1 MRVVFL
7 WWTFEGYFASC
18 WRALAARPG
27 VEVHVLARRPD
38 AGSIAPHEARLL
50 DGLDHQ
56 LFAEDELKDADRMA
70 RVVAE
75 LRPDALAVP
84 GWFLPSHR
92 RVACDPRLGDLRV
105 VMACDTPW
113 MGSARQMLRLW
124 GARLAMRDYLRRV
137 DAAVVAT
144 SRARELCVRLG
155 LPAEQVRIGMY
166 ATDCAWW
173 GEARVMRARSGAWP
187 RRFVVVGR
195 YVPEKGVE
203 TLAQAWE
210 KYRAASR
217 EPWEIIV
224 CGRGPMRDRL
234 VSLGAIDRGFL
245 GPEAL
250 RAELANAGALLL
262 PSLHE
267 PYGMALTEGCAAGLP
282 IVCTSACGAAEFI
295 ARPGQNGWIVHPGHV
310 GELAESLLAV
320 GRAGADRLAAMGEAS
335 ARLAATQDVA
345 RWAETWAAA
354 LFERSGARTTP
365 GATP

>member
-50 DGLDHQ
+50 DGLNHQ
-56 LFAEDELKDADRMA
+56 LFAEDELKNAERMA

-75 LRPDALAVP
+75 LRPNALAVP

-92 RVACDPRLGDLRV
+92 RVACDSRLADARV

-113 MGSARQMLRLW
+113 MGSAKQTMRLW
-124 GARLAMRDYLRRV
+124 GARLGMSGYFRRV
-137 DAAVVAT
+137 NAAVVAT

-155 LPAEQVRIGMY
+155 LPPEQVRVGMY

-173 GEARVMRARSGAWP
+173 GEARSARRASPWP
-187 RRFVVVGR
+187 RCFVFVGR
-195 YVPEKGVE
+195 YVLEKGVE
-203 TLAQAWE
+203 TLVEAWE

-217 EPWEIIV
+217 EPWELVV
-224 CGRGPMRDRL
+224 CGRGPLRDRL
-234 VSLGAIDRGFL
+234 VASGAIDRGFL

-250 RAELANAGALLL
+250 RAELAKAGALLL

-267 PYGMALTEGCAAGLP
+267 PYGMALTEGCSAGLP
-282 IVCTSACGAAEFI
+282 VICTSACGAAEFV
-295 ARPGQNGWIVHPGHV
+295 ARPGQNGWIVHPGHA
-310 GELAESLLAV
+310 GELAEALLAV
-320 GRAGADRLAAMGEAS
+320 ERTTEDRLAAMGEAS
-335 ARLAATQDVA
+335 VRLAATQDVS

-354 LFERSGARTTP
+354 LFEERGAKP
-365 GATP
+365 GATL